1 MSDPDPDLENPFVQ
15 SLMFTELFRTLEM
28 CDSTRVDDFWEVLDE
43 TVLEVLNLKGRKVDH
58 G

>member
-1 MSDPDPDLENPFVQ
+1 MPDEDPDIENPYTQ
-15 SLMFTELFRTLEM
+15 YLMFTELFHELEN
-28 CDSTRVDDFWEVLDE
+28 CDSMRVDDFWEVLDE